1 MTPGRIVLVV
11 ALAVISAAGGYLAF
25 NAAVRDQQSADS
37 AAGPV
42 LPEFTLT
49 DLDGVDRQSSEWD
62 GEPRIINFWATWC
75 PPCRR
80 EIPLLVELQ
89 ASHRDSLQIIGI
101 AVDDMEAV
109 RDYAADTGFNYPIVV
124 GQQDAVD
131 LGNQILPDWIGLP
144 FTAFVDRSGH
154 IARVHVGE
162 LHRKEAEELIKEI
175 L

>member
-1 MTPGRIVLVV
+1 MTPGRIVVV
-11 ALAVISAAGGYLAF
+11 VTLALISAAGGYFAF
-25 NAAVRDQQSADS
+25 NAVRNPPSPDS
-37 AAGPV
+37 PVAAA

-49 DLDGVDRQSSEWD
+49 DLDGVDRHSSEWD
-62 GEPRIINFWATWC
+62 GKPRMINFWATWC

-89 ASHRDSLQIIGI
+89 AGHRDSLQVIGI
-101 AVDDMEAV
+101 AVDDMDAV
-109 RDYAADTGFNYPIVV
+109 RDYAADTGFNYPILV

-154 IARVHVGE
+154 ITRVHVGE
-162 LHRKEAEELIKEI
+162 LHRKDAGEFIREI

>member
-1 MTPGRIVLVV
+1 MTPGRIVLMV
-11 ALAVISAAGGYLAF
+11 ALALISAAGGYLAF
-25 NAAVRDQQSADS
+25 NAMRDPPAADT
-37 AAGPV
+37 PV
-42 LPEFTLT
+42 ATALPEFTLT
-49 DLDGVDRQSSEWD
+49 DLDGVSRPSSEWD
-62 GEPRIINFWATWC
+62 GQPRIINFWATWC

-89 ASHRDSLQIIGI
+89 ASHRDSLQVIGI
-101 AVDDMEAV
+101 AVDDMDAV

-144 FTAFVDRSGH
+144 FTAFVDRSGR
-154 IARVHVGE
+154 ITRVHVGE
-162 LHRKEAEELIKEI
+162 LHREEAEEFIGEI